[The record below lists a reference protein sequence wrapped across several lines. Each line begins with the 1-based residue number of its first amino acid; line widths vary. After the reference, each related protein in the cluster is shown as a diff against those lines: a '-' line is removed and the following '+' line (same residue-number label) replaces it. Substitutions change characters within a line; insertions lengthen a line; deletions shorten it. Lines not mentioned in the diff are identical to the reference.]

1 MPPGTVAATAARL
14 PAQAALQPM
23 RPACDSQ
30 ASPSITRV
38 KTPHSELVGAV
49 CTLSRAP
56 RQHCEDYFCRARVR
70 ANCSSNPPLGPRA
83 VRARRNAW
91 SCVRSYDKV
100 TRRKAA
106 LGRHVGQAPAGR
118 HTRSHKV
125 PGDTGHMPR
134 LPPSRAPS
142 HPPEPRTVCGLQVAL
157 HQVRSLGTSSSPA
170 PTDVSNA
177 LAAGHRLSNPLNAA
191 ATRFQPSSCSY
202 TR

>member
-1 MPPGTVAATAARL
+1 MSKRPTASWW
-14 PAQAALQPM
+14 ALS
-23 RPACDSQ
+23 A
-30 ASPSITRV
+30 
-38 KTPHSELVGAV
+38 H
-49 CTLSRAP
+49 
-56 RQHCEDYFCRARVR
+56 CRARHVSIVR
-70 ANCSSNPPLGPRA
+70 ITFAGQESEQIVRPTRRLGPRA